1 MQFVITVAAEGWLN
15 WRTATT
21 ASMADSPPIDEGFWS
36 SLELARCGPVLFVW
50 LCLAPI
56 VTFVGLMP
64 F

>member
-15 WRTATT
+15 WRTATI

-36 SLELARCGPVLFVW
+36 SLELARGGPVLFVW
-50 LCLAPI
+50 LCLAHI
-56 VTFVGLMP
+56 VTFVWLIA